1 MAMPVT
7 PLLIG
12 IDTAKAKLDI
22 AIDGEKQVQMIANTR
37 TDIRRFL
44 RSIPANSA
52 LAIEATNTFH
62 MECVEQAYAAGITV
76 YVVDAYQLSHYRK
89 GVGGRAKTDRT
100 DAQLLLRYLKAERD
114 ELRAWNPPKGPYRQI
129 QTLLRRRARLVQARV
144 SLQQS
149 FRDLPGVK
157 VQMKA
162 VRRQLDRLEQAIE
175 HRLRA
180 LLKEH
185 GLMDQ
190 VKRCE
195 AIEGIGFLTAT
206 ALVMANL
213 RGDFVSSDAFT
224 AFLGLDVR
232 ARDSGIFTGRRKLT
246 KKGDREIR
254 RLLHN
259 AAMAACR
266 KGRWKVMYEG
276 YLSRGMSK
284 IAALV
289 ALARKLA
296 RVAFAILK
304 SGETYTPKPA

>member
-1 MAMPVT
+1 MAMTTT
-7 PLLIG
+7 PLTLG

-22 AIDGEKQVQMIANTR
+22 AIEGQDAVLTIDNSKTA
-37 TDIRRFL
+37 IRRFL
-44 RSIPANSA
+44 KGIPADSA

-62 MECVEQAYAAGITV
+62 MEVVEHAHAAGMSV
-76 YVVDAYQLSHYRK
+76 YVVDAHQLSHYRK
-89 GVGGRAKTDRT
+89 GIGHRAKTDHA
-100 DAQLLLRYLKAERD
+100 DARLLLRYLKAERD
-114 ELRAWNPPKGPYRQI
+114 TLRAWVPPKGPYRAI

-149 FRDLPGVK
+149 LGDVPGLKGSLKGVK
-157 VQMKA
+157 
-162 VRRQLDRLEQAIE
+162 RHLEQLE
-175 HRLRA
+175 RVMEKRLRT
-180 LLKEH
+180 LLNEH

-213 RGDFVSSDAFT
+213 RGEFASSDSFI
-224 AFLGLDVR
+224 AFLGLDVQVR
-232 ARDSGIFTGRRKLT
+232 ESGTFSGRRKLT
-246 KKGDREIR
+246 KKGDGEIR

-266 KGRWKVMYEG
+266 QGRWKMVYEG
-276 YLSRGMSK
+276 QLVRGKSK

-296 RVAFAILK
+296 RVAFALLK
-304 SGETYTPKPA
+304 SGENYVPRLA

>member
-1 MAMPVT
+1 MAMPVA
-7 PLLIG
+7 PLFIG

-22 AIDGEKQVQMIANTR
+22 AIDGQEPVVTIANTKA
-37 TDIRRFL
+37 DIRRFL
-44 RSIPANSA
+44 RAIPAGSA

-62 MECVEQAYAAGITV
+62 MEVVEQAYAVGITV
-76 YVVDAYQLSHYRK
+76 YVVDAFQLSHYRK
-89 GVGGRAKTDRT
+89 GIGHRAKTDQA
-100 DAQLLLRYLKAERD
+100 DARLLLRYLLAEYRT
-114 ELRAWNPPKGPYRQI
+114 LRAWAPPKGPYRQI

-149 FRDLPGVK
+149 FGDLPGLQLPLAGVK
-157 VQMKA
+157 
-162 VRRQLDRLEQAIE
+162 RQLGALERAIE
-175 HRLRA
+175 RRLRA

-213 RGDFVSSDAFT
+213 RGEFASSDAFI
-224 AFLGLDVR
+224 AFLGLDVQVR
-232 ARDSGIFTGRRKLT
+232 ESGGFSGRRKLT
-246 KKGDREIR
+246 KKGDREVR

-266 KGRWKVMYEG
+266 LGRWKVLYEKH
-276 YLSRGMSK
+276 LSRGKSK

-289 ALARKLA
+289 ILARKLA
-296 RVAFAILK
+296 RVAFAVLR
-304 SGETYTPKPA
+304 SGENYRPVSV